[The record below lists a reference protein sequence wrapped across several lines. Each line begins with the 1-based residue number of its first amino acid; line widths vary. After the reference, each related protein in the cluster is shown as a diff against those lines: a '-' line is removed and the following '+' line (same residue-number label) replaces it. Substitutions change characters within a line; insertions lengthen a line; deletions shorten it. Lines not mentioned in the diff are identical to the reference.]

1 VTKPPVID
9 RLSARQAKV
18 LRYVV
23 STRDQPVTPERCVVM
38 IEWSDLPKTVVQARK
53 TLFMLRKYRL
63 VDQVG
68 KHEYTAT
75 PAGKEVVAYAD
86 KEKLWRQAPPP
97 EKTNKFLH
105 RKDK

>member
-1 VTKPPVID
+1 VTKPPVIE
-9 RLSARQAKV
+9 RLSPRQAKV

-23 STRDQPVTPERCVVM
+23 STRDQPVTPERCVVQ
-38 IEWSDLPKTVVQARK
+38 IEWSDLPQNVVQARK

-63 VDQVG
+63 VEQVG

-75 PAGKEVVAYAD
+75 DAGREVIAYAD

-97 EKTNKFLH
+97 SKTNKFLY